1 MRLTLR
7 DLEIL
12 QAICTAR
19 YMTAPQIE
27 ALFWRDA
34 KGSTYGAKKACQRR
48 LRLLTYH
55 GLLRRIELPVKRG
68 EGTRPYIYAIDQ
80 LAANVLIE
88 EVGIDPAVVEW
99 RPRSSEENY
108 PFLQHLLDTTDFRI
122 ALAQACKAS
131 KVTLVSWTDER
142 EIKSQEAYDY
152 VELLGPLGGAQ
163 KVAVV
168 PDASFVI
175 SRGDRQA
182 RYVLE
187 TDRGT
192 VSISPTLWNRRGWTQ
207 KIKAYMEY
215 YQSGLYEKRY
225 NTASMLV
232 LTVTTSPARLVQMKE
247 ATEEAGG
254 DSRFLFTTF
263 ENAQADTLLTG
274 EIWYRAGREETY
286 SLLPQDSPSQP
297 A

>member
-12 QAICTAR
+12 QAIGTAR

-34 KGSTYGAKKACQRR
+34 NGATYGKRKACQRR
-48 LRLLTYH
+48 LRMFTHHQLV
-55 GLLRRIELPVKRG
+55 RRIEQPVKRA
-68 EGTRPYIYAIDQ
+68 EGTKPYIYALGQVGAEILMQ
-80 LAANVLIE
+80 
-88 EVGIDPAVVEW
+88 EVGMDPAVADW
-99 RPRSSEENY
+99 KPRSREENY
-108 PFLQHLLDTTDFRI
+108 PFLQHLLDTTELRI
-122 ALAQACKAS
+122 RLTLACEAH

-142 EIKSQEAYDY
+142 EIKSQEAYDS
-152 VELLGPLGGAQ
+152 VSLAGPMGGTQ
-163 KVAVV
+163 KVAVI

-175 SRGDRQA
+175 RMGDKQA

-187 TDRGT
+187 NDRGT
-192 VSISPTLWNRRGWTQ
+192 VTIAPSLWNRRGWTQ

-225 NTASMLV
+225 HTASMLV
-232 LTVTTSPARLVQMKE
+232 LTVTTSQARLEQMMR

-263 ENAQADTLLTG
+263 TNAQADTLLTG
-274 EIWYRAGREETY
+274 EIWYRAGREGAY
-286 SLLPQDSPSQP
+286 SLLPQARAS
-297 A
+297 